1 MSTDFFDASK
11 LVADKPWID
20 RALENI
26 APTWALK
33 RLEARVQKSL
43 FEYNAA
49 RTNRMYSPKQY
60 TQPAE
65 SSQNQR
71 DRVVMMYEARDLVD
85 NFPEA
90 REISRKFGLYL
101 TPHEYSPT
109 TGDRDYNQIVSDYF
123 HAWCKNCD
131 VTNRHSFKKLV
142 QLAAEERPIDG
153 DCGFVIR
160 RSGEGLKLQLVPA
173 TRIGNPNESAVA
185 SNNYFQGIITNDF
198 GQPVA
203 YRIFRVTREG
213 VYFGAEDIPA
223 NQFCHY
229 FDPFRVDQY
238 RGVTDL
244 HSAIQ
249 TARMLHEILQAE
261 KAGVRFSSQQAAL
274 IFNDRGTANPR
285 NLFQPNPAANLPS
298 GQTQKNELTEVGM
311 IRYFQNSD
319 RVEVMPSRPSQ
330 AFTGFVQHLMH
341 EIALGVG
348 VPEGVLFGTQDYKGP
363 SVRAEFAAADRVFTN
378 KQGVLTDK
386 VLDPIKDAVIL
397 DAIARGEIP
406 PPPLLA
412 GETMV
417 QALRR
422 ATKGEWRFPAKLSID
437 VGRES
442 AANMNENRQGAKSLQ
457 EIAAEEGTDAFSRL
471 EQIAIEAGFVKELAV
486 KYGVPETAIRLTT
499 TSLPSTPAAAA
510 AAGDAVGASAAEAQA
525 ASVAAAPAEIE
536 PVEQV
541 QNDAN
546 LVTINFA
553 DGSYIPTDAM
563 ADNARRALD
572 VREKKPISQRGM
584 TSVGIARARDLIN
597 KRPMSEDTVRR
608 MKAFFDRH
616 EADKQGETWDEQG
629 KGWQAWHGWGGDEGY
644 SWSTAIV
651 ERLNKQAEKKD
662 LSVAAAEVQHQFA
675 RNTPLAAEDWLD
687 AVQKYRA
694 KQMTTIE
701 QTKQSVLENRSIIEL
716 SKKQYEL
723 PTPTAG
729 ETHDDFMT
737 RCMADP
743 VSNAEFPDAEQR
755 TAVCMRQHE
764 GMFAKVGERGAIVA
778 SDKAPKSDTPRENPK
793 GEGTAKG
800 DASGKSG
807 AEVTAEQ
814 EATLER
820 KAADFNRKDSNTR
833 NGRATLGALKAVF
846 QRGLGAFNTSSSPR
860 VTSASQWAFARVNA
874 FLYLL
879 KNGRPENP
887 KYTTDNDLLPE
898 KHPKAG
904 K

>member
-11 LVADKPWID
+11 LVTSKPWID

-26 APTWALK
+26 APTWALR

-173 TRIGNPNESAVA
+173 TRIGNPNETAVA

-203 YRIFRVTREG
+203 YRIFRVTRDG

-274 IFNDRGTANPR
+274 IFNDRGVANPR
-285 NLFQPNPAANLPS
+285 NLFQPNPTMGLPS

-397 DAIARGEIP
+397 DAIARGEIA

-525 ASVAAAPAEIE
+525 ASVAAAPAAIE
-536 PVEQV
+536 PVEQI
-541 QNDAN
+541 QNDSN

-563 ADNARRALD
+563 ADNARRALEI
-572 VREKKPISQRGM
+572 REKKPMSQRGM

-616 EADKQGETWDEQG
+616 EIDKQGETWDEQG
-629 KGWQAWHGWGGDEGY
+629 KGYQAWYGWGGDEGY
-644 SWSTAIV
+644 AWSTAIV

-694 KQMTTIE
+694 KQMNTIQE
-701 QTKQSVLENRSIIEL
+701 TKQSVTGDQSIIEL
-716 SKKQYEL
+716 SK
-723 PTPTAG
+723 
-729 ETHDDFMT
+729 
-737 RCMADP
+737 
-743 VSNAEFPDAEQR
+743 
-755 TAVCMRQHE
+755 
-764 GMFAKVGERGAIVA
+764 
-778 SDKAPKSDTPRENPK
+778 PK
-793 GEGTAKG
+793 
-800 DASGKSG
+800 
-807 AEVTAEQ
+807 
-814 EATLER
+814 R
-820 KAADFNRKDSNTR
+820 KK
-833 NGRATLGALKAVF
+833 
-846 QRGLGAFNTSSSPR
+846 
-860 VTSASQWAFARVNA
+860 
-874 FLYLL
+874 
-879 KNGRPENP
+879 
-887 KYTTDNDLLPE
+887 
-898 KHPKAG
+898 
-904 K
+904 

>member
-11 LVADKPWID
+11 LVAQKPWID

-33 RLEARVQKSL
+33 RLEARVAKSL

-60 TQPAE
+60 TQPSE

-173 TRIGNPNESAVA
+173 TRIGNPNETAVA

-203 YRIFRVTREG
+203 YRIFRVTRDG

-274 IFNDRGTANPR
+274 IFNDRGVANPR
-285 NLFQPNPAANLPS
+285 NLFQPNPTMGLPN

-397 DAIARGEIP
+397 DAIARGEIA
-406 PPPLLA
+406 PPPLLS

-525 ASVAAAPAEIE
+525 ASVAAAPAAIE
-536 PVEQV
+536 PVEQI
-541 QNDAN
+541 QNDSN

-563 ADNARRALD
+563 ADNARRALEI
-572 VREKKPISQRGM
+572 REKKPMSQRGM
-584 TSVGIARARDLIN
+584 TSVGIARARDLMN

-616 EADKQGETWDEQG
+616 EVDKQGETWDEQG
-629 KGWQAWHGWGGDEGY
+629 KGYQAWMGWGGDEGY

-662 LSVAAAEVQHQFA
+662 LSVAAAEVQHQFS

-694 KQMTTIE
+694 KQMTTIQE
-701 QTKQSVLENRSIIEL
+701 TKQSVTGDQSIIEL
-716 SKKQYEL
+716 SK
-723 PTPTAG
+723 
-729 ETHDDFMT
+729 
-737 RCMADP
+737 
-743 VSNAEFPDAEQR
+743 
-755 TAVCMRQHE
+755 
-764 GMFAKVGERGAIVA
+764 
-778 SDKAPKSDTPRENPK
+778 PK
-793 GEGTAKG
+793 
-800 DASGKSG
+800 
-807 AEVTAEQ
+807 
-814 EATLER
+814 R
-820 KAADFNRKDSNTR
+820 KK
-833 NGRATLGALKAVF
+833 
-846 QRGLGAFNTSSSPR
+846 
-860 VTSASQWAFARVNA
+860 
-874 FLYLL
+874 
-879 KNGRPENP
+879 
-887 KYTTDNDLLPE
+887 
-898 KHPKAG
+898 
-904 K
+904 

>member
-11 LVADKPWID
+11 LVAQKPWID

-109 TGDRDYNQIVSDYF
+109 TGDRDYNRVIDDYF

-173 TRIGNPNESAVA
+173 TRIGNPNETAVA

-203 YRIFRVTREG
+203 YRIFRVTRDG

-274 IFNDRGTANPR
+274 IFNDRGVANPR
-285 NLFQPNPAANLPS
+285 NLFQPNPTMGLPS

-397 DAIARGEIP
+397 DAIARGEIA
-406 PPPLLA
+406 PPPLLS

-499 TSLPSTPAAAA
+499 TSLPSTLAAAA

-525 ASVAAAPAEIE
+525 ASVTATETTGIPDDEVISGVESFPDVSAELVPLNGAQIAAVLSILENLRAGDLTAEAAETLMISAGMAQESAKKVSGSVANLPKQPTKISAAAMHKRIQFARSRLAASE
-536 PVEQV
+536 
-541 QNDAN
+541 DAN

-563 ADNARRALD
+563 ADNARRALEI
-572 VREKKPISQRGM
+572 REKKPISQRGM

-616 EADKQGETWDEQG
+616 EVDKQGETWDEQG
-629 KGWQAWHGWGGDEGY
+629 KGYQAWMGWGGDEGY

-694 KQMTTIE
+694 KQMTTIQE
-701 QTKQSVLENRSIIEL
+701 TKQSVTGDQSIIEL
-716 SKKQYEL
+716 SK
-723 PTPTAG
+723 
-729 ETHDDFMT
+729 
-737 RCMADP
+737 
-743 VSNAEFPDAEQR
+743 
-755 TAVCMRQHE
+755 
-764 GMFAKVGERGAIVA
+764 
-778 SDKAPKSDTPRENPK
+778 PK
-793 GEGTAKG
+793 
-800 DASGKSG
+800 
-807 AEVTAEQ
+807 
-814 EATLER
+814 R
-820 KAADFNRKDSNTR
+820 KK
-833 NGRATLGALKAVF
+833 
-846 QRGLGAFNTSSSPR
+846 
-860 VTSASQWAFARVNA
+860 
-874 FLYLL
+874 
-879 KNGRPENP
+879 
-887 KYTTDNDLLPE
+887 
-898 KHPKAG
+898 
-904 K
+904 